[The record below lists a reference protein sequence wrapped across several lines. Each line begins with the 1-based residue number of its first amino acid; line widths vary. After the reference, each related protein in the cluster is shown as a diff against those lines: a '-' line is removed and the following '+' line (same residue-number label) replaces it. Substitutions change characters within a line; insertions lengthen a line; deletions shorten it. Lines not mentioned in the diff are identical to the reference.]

1 MVKGN
6 PQTEQ
11 TIKKRIARLEVLI
24 GKHVLYF
31 LVGVAMVL
39 FGVKGTD
46 EYWDAFT
53 LVILGAC
60 VCLISVWMCI
70 RAAFEIIFVRKEL
83 KVSRQ
88 ESEGEL

>member
-6 PQTEQ
+6 PQTIQ
-11 TIKKRIARLEVLI
+11 TVQKRIDRLNVLI

-31 LVGVAMVL
+31 LVGVAMMF
-39 FGVKGTD
+39 FGFKVE

-53 LVILGAC
+53 LVLLGGC
-60 VCLISVWMCI
+60 TCLISVLMCI

-83 KVSRQ
+83 KVSKQ
-88 ESEGEL
+88 ESKGDL